1 MRNRR
6 LHDSLRAFALD
17 AARTLSAEIEGGAE
31 VAFELDERSTG
42 RSVLYRY
49 RPLISSFIS
58 ERWQQLRTLESFGAA
73 AEELGA
79 GSAAYLRV
87 QGLAADADAEPAL
100 LAMLERIWEDATS
113 FAFPEDRFE
122 KVYEEVERA
131 LYEGVLQ
138 SAIVAPLPGLVMER
152 DRVDIG
158 DGMALVRGD
167 LSGAPSEA
175 VWPNGTSE
183 IDRGRVVPNVVA
195 LIDTE
200 LPADAQLPVPEARWR
215 MRRLVTALRLWR
227 AGSVSL
233 PAIGWARADDGPW
246 RQVALQPAPPARGGA
261 WALGADEEEGFR
273 QFAGLVA
280 AWEPAGPL
288 AWALARFD
296 MGCERS
302 SDGEALS
309 DYMLA
314 LRGLLDAVDEAG
326 QPTLPR
332 RLAALCAEAPNR
344 GYLMSRVEAA
354 INLELALIAGVP
366 IDAWS
371 PPAGIRSGRE
381 LVAEMEEHLRALLRD
396 VVCGYLKP
404 ELASM
409 ADEILIQSEPI
420 EVTARDLRAE
430 PPAIPPYAPAGDPL
444 YAPASDPRFASASGL
459 TAADG
464 DPRFAPHPLDPPT
477 TFGLGAEP
485 FAAHAAPDFDPP
497 TEPSLMP
504 EHRAPLEPS
513 LPDSAPQEVPHRER
527 HAVREFALMP
537 PEAEPRITRL
547 VDVINEAPVTERS
560 APAHEDPAPMHQRAA
575 PAPRHEQPALV
586 VDDFAWDLD
595 DPGDYSAPV

>member
-6 LHDSLRAFALD
+6 LHDALRAFALD
-17 AARTLSAEIEGGAE
+17 SARALSADIEGGAE

-49 RPLISSFIS
+49 RPLIATFVS
-58 ERWQQLRTLESFGAA
+58 ERWQQLRTLESFGPA
-73 AEELGA
+73 AEELGS

-87 QGLAADADAEPAL
+87 QGLTADADAEPAL

-122 KVYEEVERA
+122 KVYDEVERA

-138 SAIVAPLPGLVMER
+138 SAIAAPLPGLVMER

-158 DGMALVRGD
+158 DGMALIRGD
-167 LSGAPSEA
+167 LSGAPAEA
-175 VWPNGTSE
+175 VWPSGTSE
-183 IDRGRVVPNVVA
+183 IDRGRVAPNVVA

-200 LPADAQLPVPEARWR
+200 LPADAQLPIPEARWR
-215 MRRLVTALRLWR
+215 LRRLVTALRLWR

-233 PAIGWARADDGPW
+233 PSTGWARADDGPW
-246 RQVALQPAPPARGGA
+246 RQVALQPAPPARGGV
-261 WALGADEEEGFR
+261 WALGGEEEDGFK
-273 QFAGLVA
+273 QFAAMVA
-280 AWEPAGPL
+280 DWEPTGPL

-309 DYMLA
+309 DYLLA

-344 GYLMSRVEAA
+344 GVLMSRVEAA
-354 INLELALIAGVP
+354 LNLELALISGVP
-366 IDAWS
+366 IDAWA
-371 PPAGIRSGRE
+371 PPAGIHSARE
-381 LVAEMEEHLRALLRD
+381 LVSEIEEHLRALLRD

-409 ADEILIQSEPI
+409 ADEILLQSEPVHI
-420 EVTARDLRAE
+420 HARDLRTHPE
-430 PPAIPPYAPAGDPL
+430 PAPVGPSIDAYAG
-444 YAPASDPRFASASGL
+444 
-459 TAADG
+459 
-464 DPRFAPHPLDPPT
+464 FAPHPHAVAHPLDPPT
-477 TFGLGAEP
+477 TSGAP
-485 FAAHAAPDFDPP
+485 VDPP
-497 TEPSLMP
+497 TEQSLPP
-504 EHRAPLEPS
+504 EHRSPAH
-513 LPDSAPQEVPHRER
+513 LPPEHSPVADPPATPHHQR
-527 HAVREFALMP
+527 HQVREFARPVALVP

-547 VDVINEAPVTERS
+547 VDVINDAPPPKR
-560 APAHEDPAPMHQRAA
+560 A
-575 PAPRHEQPALV
+575 PAPASEQPALV

>member
-6 LHDSLRAFALD
+6 LHDALRAFALD
-17 AARTLSAEIEGGAE
+17 SARALSADIEAGAE

-49 RPLISSFIS
+49 RPLIATFIS
-58 ERWQQLRTLESFGAA
+58 ERWPQLRTLESFRPAA
-73 AEELGA
+73 DELGT

-122 KVYEEVERA
+122 TVYDEVERA

-138 SAIVAPLPGLVMER
+138 SAIAAPLPGLVMER
-152 DRVDIG
+152 DRVDLG
-158 DGMALVRGD
+158 DGMALIRGD
-167 LSGAPSEA
+167 LSGAPAEA
-175 VWPNGTSE
+175 VWPSGTSE
-183 IDRGRVVPNVVA
+183 IDRGRVAPNVVA

-200 LPADAQLPVPEARWR
+200 LPADADLPVPEARWR
-215 MRRLVTALRLWR
+215 LRRLVTALRLWR

-233 PAIGWARADDGPW
+233 PSAGWARADDGPW

-261 WALGADEEEGFR
+261 WALGADEEDGFK
-273 QFAGLVA
+273 QFAALVA
-280 AWEPAGPL
+280 EWEPTGPL

-302 SDGEALS
+302 SDSEALS
-309 DYMLA
+309 DYLLA

-344 GYLMSRVEAA
+344 GVLMSRVEAA
-354 INLELALIAGVP
+354 LNLDLALIAGVP
-366 IDAWS
+366 IDAWAA
-371 PPAGIRSGRE
+371 PAGIQSGRT
-381 LVAEMEEHLRALLRD
+381 LVGEMEEHLRALLRD

-409 ADEILIQSEPI
+409 ADEILLQGEPVEI
-420 EVTARDLRAE
+420 HAHDMRAV
-430 PPAIPPYAPAGDPL
+430 PPSRVPVAVPSVDAHADFAPHPSAAGDPR
-444 YAPASDPRFASASGL
+444 AVA
-459 TAADG
+459 
-464 DPRFAPHPLDPPT
+464 APHPLDPPT
-477 TFGLGAEP
+477 TFDP
-485 FAAHAAPDFDPP
+485 PAAFDPP
-497 TEPSLMP
+497 TEVSLPP
-504 EHRAPLEPS
+504 EHRSPDTHMPPEHMPPHSPAAP
-513 LPDSAPQEVPHRER
+513 HHER
-527 HAVREFALMP
+527 HQVREFVRPVQLVP
-537 PEAEPRITRL
+537 PEAEPRVTRL
-547 VDVINEAPVTERS
+547 VDVIN
-560 APAHEDPAPMHQRAA
+560 DPAATKA
-575 PAPRHEQPALV
+575 SPALAHDQTALV

-595 DPGDYSAPV
+595 DPDDYSAPA

>member
-1 MRNRR
+1 MRNRC

-17 AARTLSAEIEGGAE
+17 AARALSAEIEAGAE

-49 RPLISSFIS
+49 RPLIATFIS
-58 ERWQQLRTLESFGAA
+58 ERWQQLHTLESFGAA
-73 AEELGA
+73 AEELGM

-87 QGLAADADAEPAL
+87 QGLDADADAEPAL

-122 KVYEEVERA
+122 RVYEEVERA
-131 LYEGVLQ
+131 LYDGVLQ

-152 DRVDIG
+152 DRVDLG

-167 LSGAPSEA
+167 LSGAPAEA
-175 VWPNGTSE
+175 VWSNGTSE
-183 IDRGRVVPNVVA
+183 IDRGRVAPNVVA
-195 LIDTE
+195 MTEGE
-200 LPADAQLPVPEARWR
+200 LPADAQLPIPEARWR
-215 MRRLVTALRLWR
+215 LRRLVTALRLWR

-233 PAIGWARADDGPW
+233 PSTGWARADDGPW

-261 WALGADEEEGFR
+261 WALGAEEIDGFK
-273 QFAGLVA
+273 QFAALVA
-280 AWEPAGPL
+280 NWEPAGPL

-302 SDGEALS
+302 SDSEALS
-309 DYMLA
+309 DYLLA

-332 RLAALCAEAPNR
+332 RLAALCAEEANR
-344 GYLMSRVEAA
+344 GVLMSRVEAA
-354 INLELALIAGVP
+354 LNLELALISGVP
-366 IDAWS
+366 IDAWA
-371 PPAGIRSGRE
+371 PPPGIRSGRD

-409 ADEILIQSEPI
+409 ADEILLQGEPEEI
-420 EVTARDLRAE
+420 RASDLRAHPE
-430 PPAIPPYAPAGDPL
+430 P
-444 YAPASDPRFASASGL
+444 
-459 TAADG
+459 TAAG
-464 DPRFAPHPLDPPT
+464 AYAHAAHPLDPPT
-477 TFGLGAEP
+477 AFDP
-485 FAAHAAPDFDPP
+485 PAAFDPP

-504 EHRAPLEPS
+504 EHHAPVRPRISDRQTVAGPAAHERAE
-513 LPDSAPQEVPHRER
+513 APHRER
-527 HAVREFALMP
+527 HQVREFARPLALVP
-537 PEAEPRITRL
+537 PEAEPRVTRL
-547 VDVINEAPVTERS
+547 VDVINDAP
-560 APAHEDPAPMHQRAA
+560 PARPTPAPT
-575 PAPRHEQPALV
+575 HEQPALV

-595 DPGDYSAPV
+595 EPGDYSAPV

>member
-17 AARTLSAEIEGGAE
+17 SARALSADIEAGAE

-49 RPLISSFIS
+49 RPLIATFIS
-58 ERWQQLRTLESFGAA
+58 ERWQQLRTLESFAAAA
-73 AEELGA
+73 AELGT

-87 QGLAADADAEPAL
+87 QGLAADPDAEPAL

-131 LYEGVLQ
+131 LYDGVLQ
-138 SAIVAPLPGLVMER
+138 SAIAAPLPGLVMER
-152 DRVDIG
+152 DRVDLG

-167 LSGAPSEA
+167 LSGAPAEA
-175 VWPNGTSE
+175 VWPSGTSE
-183 IDRGRVVPNVVA
+183 IDRGRVAPNVVA
-195 LIDTE
+195 LIDAE

-215 MRRLVTALRLWR
+215 LRRLVTALRLWR

-233 PAIGWARADDGPW
+233 PPTGWARADDGPW
-246 RQVALQPAPPARGGA
+246 RQVALQSAPPARGGA
-261 WALGADEEEGFR
+261 WALGGEEEDGFR
-273 QFAGLVA
+273 QFAALVA
-280 AWEPAGPL
+280 NWEPAGPL

-309 DYMLA
+309 DYLLA

-332 RLAALCAEAPNR
+332 RLAALCAEEANR
-344 GYLMSRVEAA
+344 AVLISHVEAA
-354 INLELALIAGVP
+354 LNLELALISGVP
-366 IDAWS
+366 IDAWA
-371 PPAGIRSGRE
+371 PPAGIRSGRD
-381 LVAEMEEHLRALLRD
+381 LVAEIEEHLRALLRD

-409 ADEILIQSEPI
+409 ADEILIGTGPVEI
-420 EVTARDLRAE
+420 R
-430 PPAIPPYAPAGDPL
+430 PPV
-444 YAPASDPRFASASGL
+444 
-459 TAADG
+459 AA
-464 DPRFAPHPLDPPT
+464 HPLDPPT
-477 TFGLGAEP
+477 TF
-485 FAAHAAPDFDPP
+485 DFVDPP
-497 TEPSLMP
+497 TEQSLPP
-504 EHRAPLEPS
+504 EHRSP
-513 LPDSAPQEVPHRER
+513 APQLSPEHNPPAERPSTPHRER
-527 HAVREFALMP
+527 HQVREFARPFALVP
-537 PEAEPRITRL
+537 PEAEPRVTRL
-547 VDVINEAPVTERS
+547 VDVINDAP
-560 APAHEDPAPMHQRAA
+560 PARPAA
-575 PAPRHEQPALV
+575 PPTPTHEQPALV

-595 DPGDYSAPV
+595 DPEDYSAPV

>member
-17 AARTLSAEIEGGAE
+17 AARALSADIEAGAE
-31 VAFELDERSTG
+31 VAFELDERATG

-49 RPLISSFIS
+49 RPLIATFIS
-58 ERWQQLRTLESFGAA
+58 ERWQQLRTLESFAPAA
-73 AEELGA
+73 GELGM

-113 FAFPEDRFE
+113 FAFPEERFE
-122 KVYEEVERA
+122 KVYDEVERA

-138 SAIVAPLPGLVMER
+138 SAIVAPLPGLVTQR
-152 DRVDIG
+152 DRIEFG
-158 DGMALVRGD
+158 DGLALVRGD
-167 LSGAPSEA
+167 LSGAPAEA
-175 VWPNGTSE
+175 VWPSGTSE
-183 IDRGRVVPNVVA
+183 IDHGRVMPHVVA
-195 LIDTE
+195 VIDTE

-215 MRRLVTALRLWR
+215 LRRLVTALRLWR

-233 PAIGWARADDGPW
+233 PGVGWARADDGPW
-246 RQVALQPAPPARGGA
+246 RQVALQPAPPARGGT
-261 WALGADEEEGFR
+261 WALTADEEEGFK
-273 QFAGLVA
+273 QFAAMVA

-309 DYMLA
+309 DYLLA

-332 RLAALCAEAPNR
+332 RMAALCAEDSNR
-344 GYLMSRVEAA
+344 GLLMSRVEAA
-354 INLELALIAGVP
+354 LNLELALISGVP
-366 IDAWS
+366 IDAWA
-371 PPAGIRSGRE
+371 PPAGITSGRE
-381 LVAEMEEHLRALLRD
+381 LVAEIEEHLRALLRD

-409 ADEILIQSEPI
+409 ADEILLTSEP
-420 EVTARDLRAE
+420 VTIHARDLRAE
-430 PPAIPPYAPAGDPL
+430 PAV
-444 YAPASDPRFASASGL
+444 
-459 TAADG
+459 AD
-464 DPRFAPHPLDPPT
+464 AVHPLDPPT
-477 TFGLGAEP
+477 IFGAP
-485 FAAHAAPDFDPP
+485 AADAPSAFDIAAAAAADQPSALDVPADAHVDPP
-497 TEPSLMP
+497 HTFDVPADPHTEVSLPP
-504 EHRAPLEPS
+504 EHRSPALEPERRDDARI
-513 LPDSAPQEVPHRER
+513 PGEPQPVPATPHHER
-527 HAVREFALMP
+527 HAVREFAHIALVP
-537 PEAEPRITRL
+537 PEAEPRVTRL
-547 VDVINEAPVTERS
+547 VDVIN
-560 APAHEDPAPMHQRAA
+560 DPPSR
-575 PAPRHEQPALV
+575 PEPRTLPEHEQPALV

>member
-17 AARTLSAEIEGGAE
+17 AARALSADLEAGAE

-49 RPLISSFIS
+49 RPLIATFIS
-58 ERWQQLRTLESFGAA
+58 ERWQQLRTLESFRPA
-73 AEELGA
+73 AEELGS

-87 QGLAADADAEPAL
+87 QGLVADADSEPAL

-122 KVYEEVERA
+122 KVYDEVERA

-138 SAIVAPLPGLVMER
+138 SAIAAPLPGLVMER
-152 DRVDIG
+152 DRVELG
-158 DGMALVRGD
+158 DGVVLVRGD
-167 LSGAPSEA
+167 LSGAPPEA
-175 VWPNGTSE
+175 VWPSGTSE
-183 IDRGRVVPNVVA
+183 IDRGRVAPNVVA
-195 LIDTE
+195 LIECE
-200 LPADAQLPVPEARWR
+200 LPADAHLPVPEARWQL
-215 MRRLVTALRLWR
+215 RRVVTAFRLWR

-233 PAIGWARADDGPW
+233 PSTGWARADDGPW
-246 RQVALQPAPPARGGA
+246 RQVALQPAPPARGGV
-261 WALGADEEEGFR
+261 WALGGEEEDGFR

-280 AWEPAGPL
+280 NWEPTGPL

-309 DYMLA
+309 DYLLA

-332 RLAALCAEAPNR
+332 RLAALCAEPENR

-354 INLELALIAGVP
+354 LNLELALISGVP
-366 IDAWS
+366 IDAWV
-371 PPAGIRSGRE
+371 PPAGIRSARE
-381 LVAEMEEHLRALLRD
+381 LVSEVEEHLRALLRD

-409 ADEILIQSEPI
+409 ADEILLQSEPVDI
-420 EVTARDLRAE
+420 QARDLRAE
-430 PPAIPPYAPAGDPL
+430 PVPV
-444 YAPASDPRFASASGL
+444 
-459 TAADG
+459 
-464 DPRFAPHPLDPPT
+464 HPLDPPT
-477 TFGLGAEP
+477 V
-485 FAAHAAPDFDPP
+485 FDPP
-497 TEPSLMP
+497 TEQSLPP
-504 EHRAPLEPS
+504 EHRSAH
-513 LPDSAPQEVPHRER
+513 LPPEHSVTPGPPAAPHRER
-527 HAVREFALMP
+527 HQVREFATPMALVP
-537 PEAEPRITRL
+537 PEAEPRVTRL
-547 VDVINEAPVTERS
+547 VDLINE
-560 APAHEDPAPMHQRAA
+560 PAHTPA
-575 PAPRHEQPALV
+575 PAPAHEQPALV

-595 DPGDYSAPV
+595 DPEDYSAPV